1 MKPPKE
7 STRTSTDKADRVE
20 ADPVQADLEEYRGLM
35 EPPERF
41 EDGMTARTV
50 LGGFFIGFL
59 MMPGAIYMGLMA
71 GSSLGPAAEWV
82 TIILFAEV
90 ARRSFAPL
98 GRQEIYVLY
107 YIAGGLTH
115 VIAGAMLA
123 GGPFGVLIW
132 HQYLAQSQVAQTLG
146 IAAQIPSWVAPPA
159 GSEALAERTFL
170 HRDWLGPIALLIA
183 GQVLARAEW
192 LGLAYVLFRLTSDV
206 ERLPFPLAPVAAQG
220 ATALAESGRGQET
233 WRWRIFAVGMG
244 IGLVFGS
251 VFVGLPALSGLIA
264 SRPLQLLPIPWID
277 FTADLEHLLPA
288 ATLGVGTDLGLVLL
302 GFVLPFWVV
311 AGAFGAILLQVAA
324 NPVLYHYGA
333 LTRWQPGMDAITTH
347 FANDLDVWLS
357 VYVGT
362 GAAVA
367 AVGVGQAV
375 RALSSRGSSS
385 ERRRSRTPSDRG
397 DFPVWAGV
405 LLYVAGA
412 AGYIVLCDFLLD
424 DDRFPLLFLMAFAF
438 VLTPLVSYVNA
449 RMVGLTGQ
457 TVGIPLVREGAF
469 LLSGYR
475 GVDIWFAPIP
485 YSDHGRRAQLFREV
499 ELTGTRFTSILKAE
513 LLILPVALVCGF
525 IFWSLIWKMGP
536 IPSVAFPYAQKY
548 WHLLALRQFMWISFT
563 ADGGL
568 SFSEIAKPVWMAGG
582 FGLAAAGLLAASVW
596 GLPLSFVYGFI
607 RGLQAM
613 PHMLIP
619 EMVGALVGRYYFQRR
634 FGVYTWRRWAP
645 VLLAG
650 FACGQGLIG
659 MGAVAVVLITRSVS
673 QLPY

>member
-1 MKPPKE
+1 M
-7 STRTSTDKADRVE
+7 E
-20 ADPVQADLEEYRGLM
+20 APAH
-35 EPPERF
+35 F

-132 HQYLAQSQVAQTLG
+132 HQYLAQSQVAQAVG
-146 IAAQIPSWVAPPA
+146 IATQIPSWVAPPA
-159 GSEALAERTFL
+159 GSEALSERTFL
-170 HRDWLGPIALLIA
+170 HRDWLGPVALLIA

-192 LGLAYVLFRLTSDV
+192 FGLGYVLFRLTSDV
-206 ERLPFPLAPVAAQG
+206 ERLPFPMAPVAAQG

-233 WRWRIFAVGMG
+233 WRWRVFAVGMG

-251 VFVGLPALSGLIA
+251 VFVGLPALSSLIA
-264 SRPLQLLPIPWID
+264 SHPLQLLPIPWID

-288 ATLGVGTDLGLVLL
+288 ATLGLGTDLGLVLV

-311 AGAFGAILLQVAA
+311 VGAFAAVLLKVAA
-324 NPVLYHYGA
+324 NPVLHHYGA
-333 LTRWQPGMDAITTH
+333 LTRWQPGMNAITTH

-375 RALSSRGSSS
+375 RALRGRSTRG
-385 ERRRSRTPSDRG
+385 ERSHPRPPGGRG
-397 DFPVWAGV
+397 DFPVWAGI

-412 AGYIVLCDFLLD
+412 TGYIALCDYVLD
-424 DDRFPLLFLMAFAF
+424 DDRFPLLFLLIFAF

-513 LLILPVALVCGF
+513 LLILPISLGCGF
-525 IFWSLIWKMGP
+525 VFWSLIWKMGP
-536 IPSVAFPYAQKY
+536 IPSVVFPYAQKY

-563 ADGGL
+563 VEGGM
-568 SFSEIAKPVWMAGG
+568 SFTEIANPLWMASG
-582 FGLAAAGLLAASVW
+582 FGVAAAGLLAATLW
-596 GLPLSFVYGFI
+596 GLPLSLVYGFI

-613 PHMLIP
+613 PHLLIP
-619 EMVGALVGRYYFQRR
+619 EMFGALLGRYYFQRR
-634 FGVYTWRRWAP
+634 FGADTWRRWAP
-645 VLLAG
+645 VLFAG